1 MDDLYLHADS
11 DYIIHVHSY
20 VKLGWL
26 AGWILN
32 LFAYL
37 SQLLGWCWIELD
49 SQY

>member
-20 VKLGWL
+20 VKL
-26 AGWILN
+26 GWILN